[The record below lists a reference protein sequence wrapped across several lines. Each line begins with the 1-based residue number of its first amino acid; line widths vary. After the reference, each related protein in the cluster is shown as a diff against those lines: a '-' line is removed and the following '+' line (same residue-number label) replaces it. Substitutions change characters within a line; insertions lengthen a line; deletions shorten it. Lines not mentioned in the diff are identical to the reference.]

1 MRRRNREYRLRACAR
16 VLAGILVAWH
26 PAQSASAGPQQDA
39 ADAPQT
45 ASDVPRT
52 ADGRPDLGGVWSFA
66 TAAPLERPDQFGDKA
81 VLTEEEAAAYVASL
95 PTDGCRIINCDGSVS
110 ADVETAY
117 GIQWW
122 DWGDTL
128 SQNRTSLIV
137 DPPNG
142 RIPELAQAAQEAR
155 QQRFARFRGGQSLQ
169 SIQNRSLSDRCIVG
183 SSDGPPYRPFAYNN
197 HIQVFQTPDRVAILN
212 EMIHSVRV
220 VWLDRPGLPS
230 NIRQWHGDPR
240 GRWEGDTFV
249 IETANFRPDSTSN
262 GSAFPDQFQLEERF
276 TRLDADTLLYQY
288 TMDDPQTWTQPWTV
302 QIALA
307 RMTDAVYEYAC
318 FEGNYSMENIL
329 RGARVQELE
338 AAR

>member
-1 MRRRNREYRLRACAR
+1 
-16 VLAGILVAWH
+16 V
-26 PAQSASAGPQQDA
+26 
-39 ADAPQT
+39 DAPQA

-52 ADGRPDLGGVWSFA
+52 ADERPDLGGVWSFA
-66 TAAPLERPDQFGDKA
+66 TAAPLERPEHFGDKA
-81 VLTEEEAAAYVASL
+81 VLTEEEAAAYVDSL
-95 PTDGCRIINCDGSVS
+95 PKDGCRVINCDGSVG

-117 GIQWW
+117 GEQWW

-128 SQNRTSLIV
+128 SENRTSLIV

-142 RIPELAQAAQEAR
+142 RRPALAQAAQKAR
-155 QQRFARFRGGQSLQ
+155 QQRFAGRRGGYNLE
-169 SIQNRSLSDRCIVG
+169 SIQNRSLSDRCIIG
-183 SSDGPPYRPFAYNN
+183 GSDGPPYRPFAYNN
-197 HIQVFQTPDRVAILN
+197 HIQVFQTRDRVAILN

-220 VWLDRPGLPS
+220 VGLDRPGLSS

-249 IETANFRPDSTSN
+249 IETANFRADSTSN
-262 GSAFPDQFQLEERF
+262 GSAFPEEFQLVERF
-276 TRLDADTLLYQY
+276 TRLDVDTLLYQY
-288 TMDDPQTWTQPWTV
+288 TMDDPLTWTQPWTV
-302 QIALA
+302 QIALG
-307 RMTDAVYEYAC
+307 RTTDAVYEYAC